1 MQYGVKIRAR
11 YFAVSGVFHDSVV
24 DLKFGLQLAMLP
36 ADT

>member
-1 MQYGVKIRAR
+1 MQDSVKISAR

-24 DLKFGLQLAMLP
+24 GMKFGLQLAMLP